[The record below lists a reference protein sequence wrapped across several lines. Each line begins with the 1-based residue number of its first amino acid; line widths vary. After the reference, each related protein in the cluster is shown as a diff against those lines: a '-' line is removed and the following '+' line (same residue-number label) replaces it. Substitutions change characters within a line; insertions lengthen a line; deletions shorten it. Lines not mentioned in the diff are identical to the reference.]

1 MLLDQNA
8 AVAPSSA
15 SPPDSSSPASTL
27 IRGNSEPPGENSY
40 NEINGL
46 RRSRNPIKVSGI
58 TMGSQENL
66 AGNDELSSVFARRR
80 RRRSATP
87 VKIGGIV
94 MGDGLEEDYA
104 TSDAAITNA
113 PFGVQNKRNSY
124 HPGMNRKNSSVGMW
138 GQRFFTNGDSGH
150 SSDYDTNSFQV
161 KKDTT
166 DTAGISDVKQ
176 FLTDM
181 QKEIT
186 ALTNNVKDEVTDKQI
201 LESNLK
207 TQKTETISTTT
218 AKNQV
223 LENKLNIQELK
234 SESYTTTSMDT
245 RVMQTTE
252 YKSSFQEQKSESHIT
267 SMAMTPD
274 KDELP
279 RLENVANV
287 HLDTC
292 NSVSVEETVII
303 NPNAIND
310 NDDEIIEIEPEMV
323 KYHSG
328 QTPHPNRFDP
338 SKAFQ
343 VMSEAE
349 DNDDEII
356 EVDPSDVHI
365 HDGTIKTSLLV
376 PPSPSRSLSKS
387 PSPHLAIL
395 SDFITKK
402 MDREKTPIIVQETVQ
417 VENVMTSTV
426 QESSF
431 KLETAVVSTVQ
442 VEVEEHSSVIHEEEK
457 EKQAVEMEKQD
468 DLFVI
473 DKQESK
479 AMEDLFDKLVAEESV
494 KINKVEKS
502 QSFDDIKNWIMKS
515 ENHFETSVESNN
527 TKVEEVESR
536 VEKLKNKRNRNK
548 TMDFSTLDNNWYE
561 ATAICSSKTFTPQ
574 EPIKQA
580 EDKPKLAVQT
590 SLSSTTETDS
600 SESTP
605 GIADKTKPG
614 LCLIIDKLKSIET
627 KLDEM
632 KTIDNSERPISPESP
647 LFLLPEVNP
656 TQPEN
661 KEIEDFKILKA
672 EEAVITTTNAIGN
685 YFSRFF
691 IFPVTSQIFI
701 QMMMTTLSKTTKI
714 MIRKPRIFHI
724 PQNCLSMTLISLSRH
739 PLLPLVPMTS

>member
-8 AVAPSSA
+8 AVAPSLA

-40 NEINGL
+40 NETNGL

-94 MGDGLEEDYA
+94 MGDGLEEDYN
-104 TSDAAITNA
+104 TCDAAATNA

-166 DTAGISDVKQ
+166 DTVAGISDVKQ

-207 TQKTETISTTT
+207 TKKTEMTESISTTT
-218 AKNQV
+218 AKDQV
-223 LENKLNIQELK
+223 FENEMYSQELN
-234 SESYTTTSMDT
+234 SESYKTTMDT

-252 YKSSFQEQKSESHIT
+252 YKSSVQEQKSESHIT
-267 SMAMTPD
+267 SMVKTPD

-292 NSVSVEETVII
+292 NSVSVEETIII
-303 NPNAIND
+303 NPNAIKD
-310 NDDEIIEIEPEMV
+310 SDEEIIEIEPEMV

-376 PPSPSRSLSKS
+376 PPSPARSLSKS

-431 KLETAVVSTVQ
+431 QLETAVVSTVQ
-442 VEVEEHSSVIHEEEK
+442 VEVEEHSSVIHEK
-457 EKQAVEMEKQD
+457 DEKQAAEMEKQD

-502 QSFDDIKNWIMKS
+502 QSFDAIKNWIMKS
-515 ENHFETSVESNN
+515 ESHFETSKAESNN
-527 TKVEEVESR
+527 NTTVEEIESR
-536 VEKLKNKRNRNK
+536 VDKLKNKRNRNK

-574 EPIKQA
+574 EPIKQ
-580 EDKPKLAVQT
+580 DKPKLAVQT
-590 SLSSTTETDS
+590 SLSTTETDS

-627 KLDEM
+627 KLDEL
-632 KTIDNSERPISPESP
+632 KTLDNSERPLSPEAP

-656 TQPEN
+656 APTQPEN
-661 KEIEDFKILKA
+661 KEMEDFKILKA
-672 EEAVITTTNAIGN
+672 EETVIPTTNAIGN
-685 YFSRFF
+685 CN
-691 IFPVTSQIFI
+691 
-701 QMMMTTLSKTTKI
+701 M
-714 MIRKPRIFHI
+714 
-724 PQNCLSMTLISLSRH
+724 
-739 PLLPLVPMTS
+739 